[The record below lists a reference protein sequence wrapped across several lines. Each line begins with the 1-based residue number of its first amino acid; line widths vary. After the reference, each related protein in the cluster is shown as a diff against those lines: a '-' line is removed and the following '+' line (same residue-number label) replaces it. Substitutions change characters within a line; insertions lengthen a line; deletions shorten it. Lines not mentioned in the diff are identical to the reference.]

1 MMRPWRPRAIVAA
14 FLRLVGAALVAL
26 SLAAAAG
33 ALAESLQPLEIV
45 TATGPH
51 QFKVELADTPAER
64 AKGLMFRRS
73 MPPNQGMLFDFHDE
87 VPIMMWMK
95 NTYIPLDMVFVD
107 RTGTVTRVA
116 PDAVPLSEE
125 TIAGG
130 MAYAVI
136 ELNGGVAGKIGL
148 KPGDAIHHPAF
159 RH

>member
-1 MMRPWRPRAIVAA
+1 MLRSWRLRATVAA

-26 SLAAAAG
+26 SLTAAG
-33 ALAESLQPLEIV
+33 AWAEALQTLEIV
-45 TATGPH
+45 TASGPH
-51 QFKVELADTPAER
+51 QFKVELADTPSER

-107 RTGTVTRVA
+107 RAGTVTRIA

-125 TIAGG
+125 TIPGG

-136 ELNGGVAGKIGL
+136 ELNAGAAEKIGL
-148 KPGDAIHHPAF
+148 KPGDAVHHPAF